1 MGVNNR
7 NTMGGGGGGAF
18 TPRTDDQLDVVP
30 AAADAAVAV
39 GAGCIAAASVSPF
52 LMCVDRAV
60 TAAAAGQTSSVWR
73 GVVDNVSEFVRKPG
87 AALRQPALW
96 MVCGVYAGTYAA
108 ANLSDVVGER
118 AHAYVNSKA
127 AGKFTATTGAN
138 MLGGIA
144 KDAAFAR
151 MFGAPVTNGAAL
163 VVPFAS
169 YGLFAARD
177 CLTIGGAFFLPSALS
192 NALVASGT
200 SKDESAAA
208 AVAQLV
214 SPPLAQVVC
223 TPMHLLALNMVNAPV
238 ATMAQRTAALKVS
251 TPAALLARSLRML
264 PAYGVGG
271 LLNSALTKKGR
282 EMALSYGHSGAF
294 DELLEGTDDDT
305 FVDYAAV
312 EDLEGM
318 FGDDRGENILHTF
331 SRALYGDLHPQALAS
346 DVDFDEALWKFRWE
360 RLIQSAVSHQLAEMG
375 GDTVGG
381 CVVVGGDAD
390 VDADVDAFVDRADTA
405 RNGKLS
411 VAELETLLQREK
423 ANGVGWAAAALSWK
437 DESVQHRASI
447 WRSSLAPPVSASLT
461 ARGVAKGLMKA
472 ADGDGDGFISS
483 ADIKRLLH
491 KRVKEGEEVAGK
503 KARLRRSSSKK
514 DVTNLAGA
522 GG

>member
-1 MGVNNR
+1 
-7 NTMGGGGGGAF
+7 
-18 TPRTDDQLDVVP
+18 
-30 AAADAAVAV
+30 
-39 GAGCIAAASVSPF
+39 
-52 LMCVDRAV
+52 
-60 TAAAAGQTSSVWR
+60 
-73 GVVDNVSEFVRKPG
+73 
-87 AALRQPALW
+87 
-96 MVCGVYAGTYAA
+96 
-108 ANLSDVVGER
+108 
-118 AHAYVNSKA
+118 
-127 AGKFTATTGAN
+127 
-138 MLGGIA
+138 
-144 KDAAFAR
+144 
-151 MFGAPVTNGAAL
+151 
-163 VVPFAS
+163 
-169 YGLFAARD
+169 
-177 CLTIGGAFFLPSALS
+177 
-192 NALVASGT
+192 
-200 SKDESAAA
+200 
-208 AVAQLV
+208 
-214 SPPLAQVVC
+214 
-223 TPMHLLALNMVNAPV
+223 
-238 ATMAQRTAALKVS
+238 
-251 TPAALLARSLRML
+251 
-264 PAYGVGG
+264 
-271 LLNSALTKKGR
+271 
-282 EMALSYGHSGAF
+282 MALSYGYSGAF
-294 DELLEGTDDDT
+294 DELLEEDDDR

-390 VDADVDAFVDRADTA
+390 VDAEVDAFVDRADTT

-437 DESVQHRASI
+437 DESVPHRASI

-461 ARGVAKGLMKA
+461 AQAVAKGLMKA

-503 KARLRRSSSKK
+503 KARLRRSSRKK

>member
-1 MGVNNR
+1 MGV
-7 NTMGGGGGGAF
+7 TQ
-18 TPRTDDQLDVVP
+18 RTKDEK
-30 AAADAAVAV
+30 AAIPAVADV
-39 GAGCIAAASVSPF
+39 SVAMAAGLTASVAVAPF

-60 TAAAAGQTSSVWR
+60 VSAAAGTAPGGSLAR
-73 GVVDNVSEFVRKPG
+73 AIFGAAGEFVKNPKV
-87 AALRQPALW
+87 AFTSPALW
-96 MVCGVYAGTYAA
+96 MVAGVYGGTYFAK
-108 ANLSDVVGER
+108 NVSDVVIER
-118 AHAYVNSKA
+118 TGTDGPIAEW
-127 AGKFTATTGAN
+127 GKFGVVTGVN
-138 MLGGIA
+138 MGGSIL

-151 MFGAPVTNGAAL
+151 LFGAAL
-163 VVPFAS
+163 AAGATAVAVPTAS
-169 YGLFAARD
+169 YVLFAARD
-177 CLTIGGAFFLPSALS
+177 CLTIGGAFVVPDA
-192 NALVASGT
+192 AKDCMVARFGMAPQLAG
-200 SKDESAAA
+200 AAA
-208 AVAQLV
+208 QLL
-214 SPPLAQVVC
+214 SPPLMQVVC

-282 EMALSYGHSGAF
+282 EMALSYGYSGAF
-294 DELLEGTDDDT
+294 DELLEGTDDDA

-437 DESVQHRASI
+437 DESVPHRASI

-461 ARGVAKGLMKA
+461 ARGIAKGLMKA

>member
-1 MGVNNR
+1 
-7 NTMGGGGGGAF
+7 MGGGGGGAF
-18 TPRTDDQLDVVP
+18 TPRTDDQLDLVP
-30 AAADAAVAV
+30 AGADAAVAI
-39 GAGCIAAASVSPF
+39 GSGCIAAASVAPF

-73 GVVDNVSEFVRKPG
+73 GIVDNVSEFVRQPHR
-87 AALRQPALW
+87 ALRQPALW
-96 MVCGVYAGTYAA
+96 MVAGVYAGTYAA

-118 AHAYVNSKA
+118 AHASANSKA

-151 MFGAPVTNGAAL
+151 MFGAPAAGAGL

-169 YGLFAARD
+169 YGLFATRD
-177 CLTIGGAFFLPSALS
+177 ALTVGGAFFLPNALS
-192 NALVASGT
+192 NALVASGQ
-200 SKDESAAA
+200 SKDESTAS

-214 SPPLAQVVC
+214 SPPLMQVVC
-223 TPMHLLALNMVNAPV
+223 TPLHLLALNMVNAPV
-238 ATMAQRTAALKVS
+238 ATLRSRLGTLASSV
-251 TPAALLARSLRML
+251 TPALIARSLRML

-282 EMALSYGHSGAF
+282 ELALQYADAGAF
-294 DELLEGTDDDT
+294 DEDEDV

-331 SRALYGDLHPQALAS
+331 SRALYGDLHPQTLAE
-346 DVDFDEALWKFRWE
+346 DIEFDEALWTFRWE
-360 RLIQSAVSHQLAEMG
+360 RLIQSSVSHQLAEMG

-390 VDADVDAFVDRADTA
+390 VDAEVDAFVDRADTT
-405 RNGKLS
+405 RDGKLS
-411 VAELETLLQREK
+411 VKELEELLQREK
-423 ANGVGWAAAALSWK
+423 AAGVGWAAAALAWK
-437 DESVQHRASI
+437 DESKTHRRSI
-447 WRSSLAPPVSASLT
+447 WSSSLASPEPVSLT
-461 ARGVAKGLMKA
+461 AQAVAEGLMKA
-472 ADGDGDGFISS
+472 ADVDKDGYVSA
-483 ADIKRLLH
+483 ADIKSLLH
-491 KRVKEGEEVAGK
+491 RRVKEGEKGAGK
-503 KARLRRSSSKK
+503 KARLRRSGSKR
-514 DVTNLAGA
+514 DVANLAGA

>member
-1 MGVNNR
+1 LGVNNR

-87 AALRQPALW
+87 SALRQPALW

-118 AHAYVNSKA
+118 AHASVNSKA

-223 TPMHLLALNMVNAPV
+223 TPLHLLALNMVNAPV
-238 ATMAQRTAALKVS
+238 ATMAQRIAALKVS
-251 TPAALLARSLRML
+251 TPPALIARSLRML
-264 PAYGVGG
+264 PAYGIGG
-271 LLNSALTKKGR
+271 ILNTTLSTKGR
-282 EMALSYGHSGAF
+282 
-294 DELLEGTDDDT
+294 D
-305 FVDYAAV
+305 AARRKFMPSA
-312 EDLEGM
+312 EDLKAVKARLGK
-318 FGDDRGENILHTF
+318 RGGANANKLANGKG
-331 SRALYGDLHPQALAS
+331 RKALAS
-346 DVDFDEALWKFRWE
+346 IGVAARRSMIGFGAR
-360 RLIQSAVSHQLAEMG
+360 AG
-375 GDTVGG
+375 GD
-381 CVVVGGDAD
+381 D
-390 VDADVDAFVDRADTA
+390 
-405 RNGKLS
+405 
-411 VAELETLLQREK
+411 
-423 ANGVGWAAAALSWK
+423 
-437 DESVQHRASI
+437 
-447 WRSSLAPPVSASLT
+447 
-461 ARGVAKGLMKA
+461 
-472 ADGDGDGFISS
+472 
-483 ADIKRLLH
+483 
-491 KRVKEGEEVAGK
+491 
-503 KARLRRSSSKK
+503 
-514 DVTNLAGA
+514 AGA
-522 GG
+522 GDASAFTPGEGCDAGGRGGASSGTKLGRFDARRLKAGRPGGASSGIPRRRFLGSFGDAKRSSATS

>member
-1 MGVNNR
+1 MGV
-7 NTMGGGGGGAF
+7 TQ
-18 TPRTDDQLDVVP
+18 RTKDEK
-30 AAADAAVAV
+30 AAIPAVADV
-39 GAGCIAAASVSPF
+39 SVAMAAGLTASVAVAPF

-60 TAAAAGQTSSVWR
+60 VSAAAGTAPGGSLAR
-73 GVVDNVSEFVRKPG
+73 AIFGAAGEFVKNPKV
-87 AALRQPALW
+87 AFTSPALW
-96 MVCGVYAGTYAA
+96 MVAGVYGGTYFAK
-108 ANLSDVVGER
+108 NVSDVVIER
-118 AHAYVNSKA
+118 TGTDGPIAEW
-127 AGKFTATTGAN
+127 GKFGVVTGVN
-138 MLGGIA
+138 MGGSIL

-151 MFGAPVTNGAAL
+151 LFGAAL
-163 VVPFAS
+163 AAGATAVAVPTAS
-169 YGLFAARD
+169 YVLFAARD

-208 AVAQLV
+208 AIAQLV

-282 EMALSYGHSGAF
+282 EMALSYGYSGAF
-294 DELLEGTDDDT
+294 DELLEGTDDDA